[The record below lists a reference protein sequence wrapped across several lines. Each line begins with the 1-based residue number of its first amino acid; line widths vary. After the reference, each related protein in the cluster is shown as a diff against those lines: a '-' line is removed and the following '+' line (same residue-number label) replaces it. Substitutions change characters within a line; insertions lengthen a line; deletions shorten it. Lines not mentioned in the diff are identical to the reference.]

1 MLQEAGHIQSEVH
14 RPGEVVWVCVH
25 PAYYL
30 ETEQEEQKEREKE
43 LNMDSSCAD
52 LLKTSKPSKL
62 KLIVSSKPQLPL
74 VRLSEAT

>member
-1 MLQEAGHIQSEVH
+1 MLQEAGHVQSEVH

-25 PAYYL
+25 PANYL
-30 ETEQEEQKEREKE
+30 ESKRNKKREKE

-52 LLKTSKPSKL
+52 PLKTSKPSKL
-62 KLIVSSKPQLPL
+62 KLIVSSRPQLPF